1 MPSEAV
7 ECQIFGIVQG
17 VGFRYSA
24 QAQASRFR
32 LVGWVKNCADGSV
45 ELYAEG
51 EPAQL
56 QQFVQWLHKGPPGAR
71 VERVEVRKVM
81 SKGTFRRFAIERD
94 F

>member
-24 QAQASRFR
+24 QAQAHRLG
-32 LVGWVKNCADGSV
+32 LVGWVKNCTDGSV

-51 EPAQL
+51 ESDLL
-56 QQFVQWLHKGPPGAR
+56 QQFVQWLHRGPPGSR
-71 VERVEVRKVM
+71 VEQVRVRKVIP
-81 SKGTFRRFAIERD
+81 KGTFRRFSIERD
-94 F
+94 Y

>member
-17 VGFRYSA
+17 VGFRYST
-24 QAQASRFR
+24 QAQASRLG

-51 EPAQL
+51 ESAPL

-71 VERVEVRKVM
+71 VERVQVRKVNP
-81 SKGTFRRFAIERD
+81 KGTFRRFVIERD